1 MTGSLGNF
9 LSSLKQN
16 IPYLKDRN
24 ISSEVMLGVSMH
36 LFLIVCFLALFG
48 LLVMKFM

>member
-1 MTGSLGNF
+1 MADFLGNF
-9 LSSLKQN
+9 LSGLIQN

-24 ISSEVMLGVSMH
+24 VSPEVVLGVSMH
-36 LFLIVCFLALFG
+36 LLLIACFIGLFG